1 MTQNTFIFV
10 GLSLYKGV
18 SGVETLIYDYEH
30 PAKSCENLSFLFL
43 SLCFYLFK
51 NCPSMFLS
59 HQESDEL
66 VFCSE
71 EFSCLPYKSQNKN
84 MIFSSG
90 QENLKFALCWKS
102 YISVSSTGPPLN
114 KSKFYVAS
122 EVSAYFFSQSLM
134 SIKTRKLELSTN
146 YCLTKREPYLVQ
158 YCGGRKK
165 ILMALFKFPSP
176 LCCHNKIL
184 LEHIY
189 YLI

>member
-1 MTQNTFIFV
+1 MMQNTFIFV

-90 QENLKFALCWKS
+90 QETFKFSQPFAGCSELQRNVTTSESPLHKATFDSWQLEQFFSSAKIYFS
-102 YISVSSTGPPLN
+102 EMRVTSST
-114 KSKFYVAS
+114 
-122 EVSAYFFSQSLM
+122 Q
-134 SIKTRKLELSTN
+134 
-146 YCLTKREPYLVQ
+146 Q
-158 YCGGRKK
+158 
-165 ILMALFKFPSP
+165 FKD
-176 LCCHNKIL
+176 L
-184 LEHIY
+184 
-189 YLI
+189 